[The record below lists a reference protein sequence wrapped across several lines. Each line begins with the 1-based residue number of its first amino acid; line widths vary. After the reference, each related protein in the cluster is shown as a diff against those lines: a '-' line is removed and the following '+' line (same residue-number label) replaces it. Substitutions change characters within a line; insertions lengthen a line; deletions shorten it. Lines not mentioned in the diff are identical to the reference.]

1 MEKETKK
8 KFYKKWWFWG
18 IVVIVLIVIGS
29 NGNTSPQKV
38 GENTSVSNN
47 VVEKSTTFKV
57 GDQIKL
63 GNSIVTVNKVEYS
76 QGGQYTKPAD
86 GNEWVNLNVTIE
98 NTGSSQQYVTTL
110 GQMYIRDGEKNSY
123 QVAVTNKAME
133 NPGFGLDGAVIAQS
147 KRTGWVGFEI
157 KKGATGLQFQY
168 NGSMF
173 GGKSA
178 LVDLGR

>member
-18 IVVIVLIVIGS
+18 IVVIVLAVIGS

-38 GENTSVSNN
+38 GENTSTSNK

-76 QGGQYTKPAD
+76 QGGQYTKPAE

-110 GQMYIRDGEKNSY
+110 GQMFIRDAEKNSY

-133 NPGFGLDGAVIAQS
+133 NPGFGLDGSVIAQS